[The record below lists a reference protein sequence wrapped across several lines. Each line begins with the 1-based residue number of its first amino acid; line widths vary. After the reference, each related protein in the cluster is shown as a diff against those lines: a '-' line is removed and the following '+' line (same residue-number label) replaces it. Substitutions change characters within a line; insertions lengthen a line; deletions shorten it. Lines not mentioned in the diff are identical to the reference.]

1 MLKKPL
7 WYVLQVYAGYEK
19 KTAQLIRETA
29 DRQGLSD
36 YFEDILVPSEEV
48 VEIKRGVKVNVERN
62 YFPGYVL
69 IRMAL
74 TDEAWHMVCSLPK
87 VSVFLGNKG
96 KPLPI
101 PQSEVD
107 RIMNQVQE
115 SIEKPRSMLT
125 FEVGEQV
132 RVTDGPFA
140 SFSGLV
146 EEVEAEKSRL
156 KVSVMIFGRPT
167 PVELEFTQV
176 EKM

>member
-1 MLKKPL
+1 M
-7 WYVLQVYAGYEK
+7 WYVLQVYAGSEK
-19 KTAQLIRETA
+19 KTAQLIQETA
-29 DRQGLSD
+29 ERQGLTD
-36 YFEDILVPSEEV
+36 CFEEILVPSEDV
-48 VEIKRGVKVNVERN
+48 VEIKRGQKVTVEKN

-69 IRMAL
+69 VKMAL
-74 TDEAWHMVCSLPK
+74 TDEAWHMVGSLPK

-96 KPLPI
+96 KPSPI

-107 RIMNQVQE
+107 RIMSQVQE
-115 SIEKPRSMLT
+115 SVEKPRSALT
-125 FEVGEQV
+125 YDVGEQV
-132 RVTDGPFA
+132 RVVDGPFA

-176 EKM
+176 EKV